1 MKVHIHL
8 ELGLATSFEFL
19 VPKLG
24 CYCMLPR
31 LIDTFYHKKKKIKK
45 KKEEKCLLLIVFQ
58 SHHQLAWSVVALIVT
73 ARKMQSQRRQTVS
86 PTTYVPGRPPAG

>member
-1 MKVHIHL
+1 MKVHIHPVL
-8 ELGLATSFEFL
+8 ALATSFEFL

-45 KKEEKCLLLIVFQ
+45 KKP
-58 SHHQLAWSVVALIVT
+58 S
-73 ARKMQSQRRQTVS
+73 
-86 PTTYVPGRPPAG
+86 